1 MPLLFTKMPA
11 NVIVV
16 FRGFTDIVNMN
27 VIDKQMLYDKT
38 IGHIIPRKNE
48 TTSRLLLRVL
58 AESNTTES
66 SSSSARSALGYV

>member
-27 VIDKQMLYDKT
+27 MFDKQMLYDKT
-38 IGHIIPRKNE
+38 IGHIIPR
-48 TTSRLLLRVL
+48 SV
-58 AESNTTES
+58 ESN
-66 SSSSARSALGYV
+66 